1 MQWTALFLFIILHLP
16 LAPTAPVKKPP
27 SHTNVTFESTVSS
40 VPTGR
45 NKDVV
50 FTCTVTAPEHVPI
63 NGSNFGEP
71 VIRFWCG
78 CGYPGCTERCGGDC
92 RISENLYRWTTVAC
106 EHDYFRGKLVL
117 RWKVDIFRP
126 EISGK
131 WGCEY
136 NGKKSMSVIDVTEG
150 ADVINL
156 FSSPSNTVRVGSNV
170 ALVCQYVG
178 PEGRVMSITWNTPNT
193 VKERYSVTESETASI
208 LHLTNVTGWH
218 SGSYSCAIQGSTDKL
233 SLKLRVVDK
242 RENRAPGCTACD
254 FLNKCSRLRCR
265 LVTDGGLFYYPIG
278 CLAKCPFG
286 VGNVECQNTRIH
298 PKWYPEDPCYKTLSM
313 NAEGTYIAAEERKSF
328 PWEAIGNSTAAY
340 ILFLVVLAIML
351 LSSVLSS
358 AMAKCWKKINSCK
371 KPVVNKIRSSL
382 SVKLKA
388 EPSVSRASQARKSR
402 RLFEADPRVS
412 VFTIEEVRAGNVGE
426 LDLDQPID
434 AEQKPE
440 EEDKKNIFA
449 YCFGKK
455 QDRKKSQE
463 SMRTRRMSV
472 ADALKEQEEMFQKA
486 FEMQETEGLARPEEG
501 KKSKTSAEAGD
512 ELQEQAVEDAPEAKD
527 AGKKNIFA
535 FCFGKKKERNKSQE
549 TMGTQMMSPTDALK
563 EQDEMFQ
570 KAFEMQETEGLL
582 NCKSR

>member
-1 MQWTALFLFIILHLP
+1 MLL
-16 LAPTAPVKKPP
+16 KKGL
-27 SHTNVTFESTVSS
+27 TLDF
-40 VPTGR
+40 R
-45 NKDVV
+45 
-50 FTCTVTAPEHVPI
+50 
-63 NGSNFGEP
+63 
-71 VIRFWCG
+71 
-78 CGYPGCTERCGGDC
+78 
-92 RISENLYRWTTVAC
+92 
-106 EHDYFRGKLVL
+106 FRG
-117 RWKVDIFRP
+117 
-126 EISGK
+126 G
-131 WGCEY
+131 
-136 NGKKSMSVIDVTEG
+136 SV
-150 ADVINL
+150 
-156 FSSPSNTVRVGSNV
+156 
-170 ALVCQYVG
+170 
-178 PEGRVMSITWNTPNT
+178 
-193 VKERYSVTESETASI
+193 
-208 LHLTNVTGWH
+208 
-218 SGSYSCAIQGSTDKL
+218 
-233 SLKLRVVDK
+233 K
-242 RENRAPGCTACD
+242 RDLPGAPGCTACD

-434 AEQKPE
+434 AEKKPE

-449 YCFGKK
+449 FCFGKK

-512 ELQEQAVEDAPEAKD
+512 ELHEQAVEDAPEVKD

-570 KAFEMQETEGLL
+570 KAFEMQETEGLAQQQEEEE
-582 NCKSR
+582 NEKKARKKSKDNKGGKNKMKKEDGEAENEPTQLQEQIVEDAPEANEAEDKTGKKKKKKGKK